1 MSYFQRNKIYYYTLF
16 PYSNI
21 LLLIE
26 IVIGLNRLSFG
37 TVGDA

>member
-1 MSYFQRNKIYYYTLF
+1 MYCFQRNKIYYCTLF
-16 PYSNI
+16 LSSNI

-37 TVGDA
+37 IVGDA